1 MTDPDPTPAQPPPG
15 TRLRRRIVE
24 LAAAVRSDNLTR
36 SSVLLVLDNLIIG
49 AIGGI
54 CAILAAREWSPH
66 AVGAVA
72 AIGGVVLLLSAA
84 TSTGLASTITRFLG
98 EEHNQLDLVL
108 EAMLFTVVFGLALS
122 GAVCFL
128 PGHLGVPL
136 HDLPVTN
143 GVAFLLIGGWVSANN
158 VVAVTDPAF
167 LARKEVSYA
176 VAKDILSSV
185 IRVAVLVALIGT
197 ATTGLFLAGMIY
209 GSIAAILDLFL
220 IAWRLRN
227 SAVRIPLRRLSLIRR
242 RLRFAVGSHSGA
254 LVSTIPSTLL
264 ATIVA
269 AIFNATTAA
278 FVAVPL
284 VVASYVSIIPSL
296 SSQALLAELTG
307 SSDEVSRIALRTLR
321 LSYLGVLPLAGFLA
335 LFAPFVMLI
344 FGHRYEIHGTWYLR
358 WALAG
363 TIFSTFNYVS
373 DIVLLAR
380 QKVVAYNVVNAL
392 GTVAVLGT
400 VIGFSTLGARWI
412 GPAILAGEILY
423 STLSLIAIARYTDLS
438 EMARAVRGLRSGR

>member
-1 MTDPDPTPAQPPPG
+1 MTDPDRTPAQSSLG
-15 TRLRRRIVE
+15 GRLRVRIVE
-24 LAAAVRSDNLTR
+24 LAAAVRSDSLTR

-49 AIGGI
+49 GIGGI
-54 CAILAAREWSPH
+54 CAILAARLWSPH

-143 GVAFLLIGGWVSANN
+143 AVAFLLIGGWVSANN

-197 ATTGLFLAGMIY
+197 ATTGLFLAAM
-209 GSIAAILDLFL
+209 
-220 IAWRLRN
+220 R
-227 SAVRIPLRRLSLIRR
+227 
-242 RLRFAVGSHSGA
+242 
-254 LVSTIPSTLL
+254 
-264 ATIVA
+264 
-269 AIFNATTAA
+269 
-278 FVAVPL
+278 
-284 VVASYVSIIPSL
+284 
-296 SSQALLAELTG
+296 
-307 SSDEVSRIALRTLR
+307 
-321 LSYLGVLPLAGFLA
+321 
-335 LFAPFVMLI
+335 
-344 FGHRYEIHGTWYLR
+344 
-358 WALAG
+358 
-363 TIFSTFNYVS
+363 
-373 DIVLLAR
+373 
-380 QKVVAYNVVNAL
+380 
-392 GTVAVLGT
+392 
-400 VIGFSTLGARWI
+400 
-412 GPAILAGEILY
+412 
-423 STLSLIAIARYTDLS
+423 
-438 EMARAVRGLRSGR
+438 